1 MLDRGRESLGL
12 EASPLQEAF
21 GRGAAS
27 QESLG
32 GTPIPLR
39 EQGFFSPVWQSSLM
53 LSNLGQEE
61 DLRRAMDGGAAGYLV
76 KGNVSLQSLVRQV
89 KETLAGGGSG
99 EAPAPGHPAV

>member
-1 MLDRGRESLGL
+1 MLDRGRESLGS

-32 GTPIPLR
+32 GTPIPLG
-39 EQGFFSPVWQSSLM
+39 EQGFFSPVWQSRLM

-61 DLRRAMDGGAAGYLV
+61 DLRRAMDGGRRDTRV
-76 KGNVSLQSLVRQV
+76 KANVSLQSLVRQV
-89 KETLAGGGSG
+89 KETVARGGSG